1 MTIKQQTDSI
11 VDKFKPHVNPY
22 IGSGMLS
29 NTHDDGAI
37 AWQATHCAIIH
48 VEGILEELE
57 TLNYPNQIWGQAV
70 SRILELKDI
79 LTELK
84 SRI

>member
-1 MTIKQQTDSI
+1 MKTIKEQADSI
-11 VDKFKPHVNPY
+11 VEKFKPHVNPY

-29 NTHDDGAI
+29 NTHDDDAI
-37 AWQATHCAIIH
+37 SWQATHCAIIYC
-48 VEGILEELE
+48 EGIIEALEENLVE
-57 TLNYPNQIWGQAV
+57 DYDYHQRDKFLT
-70 SRILELKDI
+70 I